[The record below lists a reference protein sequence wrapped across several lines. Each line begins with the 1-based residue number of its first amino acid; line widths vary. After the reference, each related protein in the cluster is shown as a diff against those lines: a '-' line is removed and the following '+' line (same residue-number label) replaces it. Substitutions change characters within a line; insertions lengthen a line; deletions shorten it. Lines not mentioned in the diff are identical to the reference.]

1 MAGKLPSRK
10 IQLKPIPFGKIFKR
24 EKKSRRRSTRGGS
37 GRLLFSDRGGS
48 VSYGPVLLF
57 VAVLAAAAALFALQ
71 RQRGLPVIPADVN
84 ETEGF
89 RSMQLSEKVI
99 ESMERI
105 SAQTDESRY
114 KILAVLMAAS
124 GFRTDSHMPDGRTDG
139 RLPVSL
145 EEYDAWRE
153 YYERIQE
160 GRLSLLE
167 QSYSTLLSDL
177 VYFPVMKSSR
187 REENGV
193 SYADS
198 WFAERAYQ
206 DKKHA
211 HEGTDIMAL
220 NNERGYYPIVSMT
233 DGVVENLGWLE
244 KGGYRVGI
252 RSPHG
257 AYFYYAHLY
266 RYAEGLEKG
275 DSVKAGQL
283 LGFMG
288 DSGYSK
294 VEGTVGNFD
303 VHLHLGIYMKTE
315 HYEEIS
321 VNPYWILR
329 WVEEEKVVG
338 DY

>member
-1 MAGKLPSRK
+1 MWGNIGMAGKGYPAK
-10 IQLKPIPFGKIFKR
+10 IHLR
-24 EKKSRRRSTRGGS
+24 EKKSRRCGTRGGA
-37 GRLLFSDRGGS
+37 GRLFFSDRGGAGL
-48 VSYGPVLLF
+48 YGPVLLF
-57 VAVLAAAAALFALQ
+57 VAVLVAAAVLFAIQ
-71 RQRGLPVIPADVN
+71 RQRGLLVIPADVN

-89 RSMQLSEKVI
+89 RSMCLSSDVM
-99 ESMERI
+99 ESLDRI
-105 SAQTDESRY
+105 ASQTDDSRY

-124 GFRTDSHMPDGRTDG
+124 GFRTDLCKPGGRASG
-139 RLPVSL
+139 RLPASL
-145 EEYDAWRE
+145 EEYDAWKE
-153 YYERIQE
+153 YYEKLQE
-160 GRLSLLE
+160 GRLALLE
-167 QSYSTLLSDL
+167 QSYAILLSDL

-187 REENGV
+187 REESGV
-193 SYADS
+193 SYVDS

-275 DSVKAGQL
+275 DTVKAGQL

-315 HYEEIS
+315 HFEEIS

-329 WVEEEKVVG
+329 WVEREKVVG

>member
-1 MAGKLPSRK
+1 MTGKRRNLLCISGSRW
-10 IQLKPIPFGKIFKR
+10 FKNQQWF
-24 EKKSRRRSTRGGS
+24 
-37 GRLLFSDRGGS
+37 LNCL
-48 VSYGPVLLF
+48 
-57 VAVLAAAAALFALQ
+57 LFALIALAAYALLFYKQ
-71 RQRGLPVIPADVN
+71 EKPPLLPAYSN
-84 ETEGF
+84 ETEEF
-89 RSMQLSEKVI
+89 RRMMLTGRLSECFR
-99 ESMERI
+99 ELQG
-105 SAQTDESRY
+105 QTDDS
-114 KILAVLMAAS
+114 KWHILAVLMAAS
-124 GFRTDSHMPDGRTDG
+124 DFYTEPDKKKTI
-139 RLPVSL
+139 LPASL
-145 EEYDAWRE
+145 EEYDAWSE
-153 YYERIQE
+153 YYEARQKE
-160 GRLSLLE
+160 ELKVLE
-167 QSYSTLLSDL
+167 QSYETLLADL

-187 REENGV
+187 QTDFGI

-198 WFAERAYQ
+198 WLAERAYQ
-206 DKKHA
+206 NTSHA

-266 RYAEGLEKG
+266 RYADGLEKG
-275 DSVKAGQL
+275 DTVRAGQL

-303 VHLHLGIYMKTE
+303 VHLHLGIYIKTG
-315 HYEEIS
+315 HYEELS
-321 VNPYWILR
+321 VNPYWILKQT
-329 WVEEEKVVG
+329 EEKVILG